1 MFDELTIQDARPIL
15 WLKRLFVFVIVLL
28 LVIGA
33 VSSHRAYFQVRS
45 LELNAPH
52 SLSAGSVV
60 MMSVVGSG
68 RTMMDADVDLV
79 QGTHSERL
87 LHLHF
92 TGNEFAFFNPRTQH
106 GSGSVVLTSET
117 LSKFQP
123 GPARLRAVATG
134 REQWTRLPPPTVREM
149 EVEIQNQ

>member
-52 SLSAGSVV
+52 ALSAGSVV
-60 MMSVVGSG
+60 KTSVVGSG
-68 RTMMDADVDLV
+68 RTMMDVDVDLI

-87 LHLHF
+87 LHLHL
-92 TGNEFAFFNPRTQH
+92 TGNELAFFNPRTQH
-106 GSGSVVLTSET
+106 GSESVVLTLET

>member
-45 LELNAPH
+45 LELNAPQ

-87 LHLHF
+87 LHLHL
-92 TGNEFAFFNPRTQH
+92 TGNELAFFNPRT
-106 GSGSVVLTSET
+106 
-117 LSKFQP
+117 
-123 GPARLRAVATG
+123 
-134 REQWTRLPPPTVREM
+134 
-149 EVEIQNQ
+149 